1 MFQFLAWKTS
11 RSQLLSPVW
20 YLEFWLVTSW
30 NGNWQISH
38 STTRGKWTW
47 KKNIN
52 ANFSP
57 SIMRPPPGARQP
69 SGGNNDAARPMTIF
83 ELLDYIV
90 NEVTT
95 PDGFDLS
102 IVWRSMHWGAGIA
115 QRWDHSPPTI
125 VAQVWFSDPASY
137 VGWVCWFS
145 TLHREVFLQVL
156 RCPLSSKTSTWLDL
170 C

>member
-47 KKNIN
+47 KKN

-57 SIMRPPPGARQP
+57 SIMRPLPGARQP

-90 NEVTT
+90 NEVTS
-95 PDGFDLS
+95 PNGFDLS

-115 QRWDHSPPTI
+115 QWWDHSPPTI
-125 VAQVWFSDPASY
+125 ICGPGLIPRSDVIMTLSLLVLFSAPRGFPSGTP
-137 VGWVCWFS
+137 V
-145 TLHREVFLQVL
+145 
-156 RCPLSSKTSTWLDL
+156 SKTSIWFDL